1 MALSSAGSRGE
12 NSPGRVAVPLDL
24 GGELFPR
31 GEMRLVAQLLHELDG
46 ETGTVE
52 VAREIEEERFERG
65 RAVFTHGRVG
75 SQARHSLESASCC
88 TVTFYRIDAG
98 EGRLRPA
105 EADVGRGK
113 SQQATALV
121 AMHHVAG
128 DGVAAAEEARRQVE
142 VAGGER
148 IADSRAGNP

>member
-1 MALSSAGSRGE
+1 MALSSAGCRGE

-52 VAREIEEERFERG
+52 VAREIEEERFECG
-65 RAVFTHGRVG
+65 RAVFPHGRVG

-88 TVTFYRIDAG
+88 TVTFYRIDPR
-98 EGRLRPA
+98 EGGLGPA
-105 EADVGRGK
+105 EPHVGRRE
-113 SQQATALV
+113 SEQPPALV
-121 AMHHVAG
+121 AMH
-128 DGVAAAEEARRQVE
+128 DMAR
-142 VAGGER
+142 
-148 IADSRAGNP
+148 D